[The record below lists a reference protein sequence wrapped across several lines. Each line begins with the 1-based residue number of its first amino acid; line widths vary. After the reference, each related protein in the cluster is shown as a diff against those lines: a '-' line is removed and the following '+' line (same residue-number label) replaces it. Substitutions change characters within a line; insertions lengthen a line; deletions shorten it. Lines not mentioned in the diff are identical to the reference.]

1 VFLTGNYMTARPNQ
15 RIFPIQDVFKDTWDV
30 GVGISF
36 DVWNWGTT
44 VHQTDQARAQL
55 AQVQNGYGQLR
66 DAAVLDVTRNY
77 LNLGRARERITVAEQ
92 GVQQAEESYRVT
104 NSKFKQGLGMNS
116 DLLDAE
122 VALLQAKTNYTQ
134 ALVDFGLAGAAL
146 ERAIGE

>member
-1 VFLTGNYMTARPNQ
+1 MSLKSRRPNQ
-15 RIFPIQDVFKDTWDV
+15 RIFPIQDVFQDTWDV

-55 AQVQNGYGQLR
+55 AQVQDGYGQLR

-77 LNLGRARERITVAEQ
+77 LNFGRARERIMVAEQ
-92 GVQQAEESYRVT
+92 GAKQAEESYRVT
-104 NSKFKQGLGMNS
+104 NAKFKQGLGVNS

-134 ALVDFGLAGAAL
+134 ALVDFGLAVAAL